1 MGAQHVYS
9 RSLAGLLLLVALV
22 ALCGG
27 GCGRTVSQE
36 CPILEPIWSAPC
48 LSNSNE
54 VTREPDEKTLTTSD
68 EPTGN
73 MAEAGVLGY
82 SDPADGPRDEA
93 YLPGALSDGGT
104 NKSGAEPE
112 PGLGR

>member
-9 RSLAGLLLLVALV
+9 RSLAGLLLLVTLV

-27 GCGRTVSQE
+27 GCGRAVSQE

-48 LSNSNE
+48 LSNSSE
-54 VTREPDEKTLTTSD
+54 VARKPDEKTLTTSD

-73 MAEAGVLGY
+73 MAEAGVWGY

-93 YLPGALSDGGT
+93 SLPGALSNGGH
-104 NKSGAEPE
+104 E
-112 PGLGR
+112 